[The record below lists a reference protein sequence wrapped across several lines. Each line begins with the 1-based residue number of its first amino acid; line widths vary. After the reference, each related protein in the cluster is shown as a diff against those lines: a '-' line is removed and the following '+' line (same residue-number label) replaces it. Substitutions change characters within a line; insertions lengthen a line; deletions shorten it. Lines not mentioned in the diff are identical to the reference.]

1 MRRHMI
7 GLATVA
13 AALTFAGV
21 AAAGTS
27 TGATV
32 VNDAGCTSNIFA
44 TTCIVVKSVT
54 NMTVTPSG
62 NISYVTNGTVER
74 HMTFVFG
81 GTYTYTDS
89 LHLHSLR
96 KDDVLQEEGDHF
108 SSQTV
113 YASGT
118 YQLTC
123 VQSYD
128 IHWANDK
135 PQPSNYELSCV

>member
-1 MRRHMI
+1 MRRHLI
-7 GLATVA
+7 GLATVV

-21 AAAGTS
+21 AAAGS
-27 TGATV
+27 SPGAV
-32 VNDAGCTSNIFA
+32 VVDDAGCTSNIFA

-62 NISYVTNGTVER
+62 AVSYVTNGTVER

-81 GTYTYTDS
+81 GTYTYTDA

-96 KDDVLQEEGDHF
+96 TGDVLQEEGDHF
-108 SSQTV
+108 SSQWV
-113 YASGT
+113 YDSGT
-118 YQLTC
+118 YHLTC

-128 IHWANDK
+128 IHWADDK
-135 PQPSNYELSCV
+135 PQPSDYQLFCV